1 MSAKTAV
8 AGLDKV
14 GDAYSKQSRIMNEPM
29 TKGRAYMFVMQHRQ
43 NTMQRNSVLK
53 LRVATNCP

>member
-8 AGLDKV
+8 AGLDKIV
-14 GDAYSKQSRIMNEPM
+14 DAYSMQARIMNEPM

-43 NTMQRNSVLK
+43 NTMQRNSVQI
-53 LRVATNCP
+53 V